1 MSLDIDE
8 DGNINLKVI
17 FVGDSGVGK
26 TNLINVTYDGTF
38 NELETS
44 TSNASY
50 VVKKTE
56 VDGQKVN
63 LYLWDTIGQER
74 MRAITKLFFNDSKI
88 VVLVYD
94 ITNKYSFASLD
105 YWLSQVKDSLDLDKI
120 VIGICGNKND
130 LFEKEEVTQEQ
141 GKEFAEKI
149 NAQYALTSAK
159 ESKEGF
165 LDFLISLI
173 RQYLEKNDGNNIE
186 KKISIKSNS
195 YKKKKHFFC

>member
-44 TSNASY
+44 TTNASY
-50 VVKKTE
+50 VVKKAE

-130 LFEKEEVTQEQ
+130 LFEKEEVSQEQ

-159 ESKEGF
+159 ENKERF
-165 LDFLISLI
+165 WDFLISLI

>member
-1 MSLDIDE
+1 MSLEIDE
-8 DGNINLKVI
+8 EGYINLKVI

-26 TNLINVTYDGTF
+26 TNLINVSSDGSF
-38 NELETS
+38 NEQEAT

-88 VVLVYD
+88 VLLVYD
-94 ITNKYSFASLD
+94 ITNKCTFESLD
-105 YWLSQVKDSLDLDKI
+105 FWLGQVKDCLDLDKI

-130 LFEKEEVTQEQ
+130 LFENEEVSQEQ
-141 GKEFAEKI
+141 CKEFAEKI
-149 NAQYALTSAK
+149 NAQWSLTSAK
-159 ESKEGF
+159 ENKGGF
-165 LDFLISLI
+165 LDFLMTLI
-173 RQYLEKNDGNNIE
+173 RQYLKKNDENNI
-186 KKISIKSNS
+186 KKRITIKGNS
-195 YKKKKHFFC
+195 HKKRKHFFC